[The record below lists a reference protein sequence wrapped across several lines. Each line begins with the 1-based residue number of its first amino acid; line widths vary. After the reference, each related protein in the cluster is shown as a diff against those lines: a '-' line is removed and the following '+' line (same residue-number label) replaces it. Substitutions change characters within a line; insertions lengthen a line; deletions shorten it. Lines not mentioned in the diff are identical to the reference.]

1 MIMCD
6 FCLGF
11 YHTDCIGIDD
21 EFATSIETYKCNDCL
36 TKGTSVPMYEE
47 GKQLRIYHCKTF

>member
-1 MIMCD
+1 MILCD

-47 GKQLRIYHCKTF
+47 GKQLRIYISL